1 MASQCANVLMLLM
14 DEAAPGSRERSR
26 AALGLAYDDAGQLRP
41 RRLLL
46 LPGERALCS
55 TYLDGVVDRAL

>member
-1 MASQCANVLMLLM
+1 MLLM